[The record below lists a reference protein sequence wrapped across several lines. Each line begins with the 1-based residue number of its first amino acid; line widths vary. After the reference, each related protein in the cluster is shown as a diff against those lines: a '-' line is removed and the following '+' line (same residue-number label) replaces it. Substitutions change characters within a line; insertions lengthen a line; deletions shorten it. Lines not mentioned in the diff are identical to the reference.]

1 MPEEKFMCINPN
13 PEKTGTRIAL
23 EKYELVKRAI
33 LQAVGEGEDG
43 IYFKDL
49 AERVEE
55 ILTVDEV
62 RGLGSVSWYTTT
74 VKLDLEARGIIERA
88 KKSSPQRLRLV
99 KQRP

>member
-1 MPEEKFMCINPN
+1 MPEEKFLCINPD
-13 PEKTGTRIAL
+13 PEKAGTRIAL
-23 EKYELVKRAI
+23 EKYEAVKQAI

-55 ILTVDEV
+55 ILTAEALSN
-62 RGLGSVSWYTTT
+62 LGSVGWYTTT
-74 VKLDLEARGIIERA
+74 VKLDLEARGFIKRV

-99 KQRP
+99 I